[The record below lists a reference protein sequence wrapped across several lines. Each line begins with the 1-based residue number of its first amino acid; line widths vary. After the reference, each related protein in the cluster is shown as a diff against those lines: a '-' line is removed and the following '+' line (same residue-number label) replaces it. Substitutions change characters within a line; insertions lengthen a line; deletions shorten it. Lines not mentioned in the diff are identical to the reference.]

1 MRNITQIFSTKEIS
15 MNFSMLRMN
24 FKGRERNEKK
34 RKEKI
39 ALMTICPSHLNKRCM
54 WRKKTLRAINYMVEE
69 NI

>member
-1 MRNITQIFSTKEIS
+1 
-15 MNFSMLRMN
+15 MNFSMLGMN

-34 RKEKI
+34 RKKI
-39 ALMTICPSHLNKRCM
+39 ALMTIRPSHLNKRCM